1 MGQANEVMSLHF
13 TLKERP
19 AVIASDIRSFHG
31 EIKEGARDCYVSFP
45 GKFLSGWDALINPNA
60 IHKQSV
66 ACVFLCDSEDGLG
79 KHAVNPE
86 DESGGCY
93 CRTIYGERDFEQFGY
108 LHILP
113 KGCREDQ
120 EKRARQNAESTGAI
134 VVHHYEDM
142 EKARQNARKVW
153 ESRQKTASWGC
164 AWFQKWKERVEEAVR
179 LKQNL
184 KVVYFP
190 FQVGLGKVQWKDLPT
205 ANLWDGVGCGGSQK
219 CEIAYLEKMKQEH
232 PDEGWDYCGIDVVS
246 FLSGEFRPQQEVNAL
261 DGSQWRRAKIM
272 PWPKP
277 SAEDPAKMEERVKY
291 RVCCQKTG
299 KEFTTDRVQHADSM
313 QTFLCEVGEDH
324 FLDMLK
330 QILPKNIKLVKH
342 HDVILNSGKTS
353 LAVDLEIQTVE
364 AMQELRNAVL
374 SENVEVAMNHG
385 LSYQWQLCIDKTCF
399 CQSYERQLLRSGKL
413 TNHQEEKFQEIKQA
427 QRSSSTVHLS
437 AVAGAGKTFIAVQLV
452 LETFQQNPSGHVL
465 LIAPCISLCFLFVV
479 WLGRRAKEENLD
491 FDRLLKRLVVVS
503 KPYDRLM
510 TLEVDGARIKASDS
524 VTTEFLLEVCD
535 EAQDVYIDV
544 GFDAKNGAMSH
555 PVLKELKSHSKLHL
569 SSHSQ
574 SSTLSDRYRHSVD
587 VTLTEVVRS
596 TQRIVA
602 GAATFLASASEKQDL
617 RSICPAGPPV
627 KTFIFKPTQEMEET
641 HVAYDHD
648 YVKST
653 VAAIWYVIHAYAGLN
668 LHQRLAVIVPDAAF
682 LEWFKPSLLKELGS
696 RIPARS
702 FCCESFEKSLSCLP
716 SDLLPKQRDISKEE
730 SDQSDETEML
740 VVDEIDNSKGLESL
754 IVICV
759 GLDARIVGT
768 QAETAATRA
777 RLYRGITRAQVQCI
791 VVNEYLQGG
800 WLEFL
805 GLLRFEEETFVESVG
820 MNEVSA
826 EGAAT
831 LVTTRPEDR
840 EQLEK
845 SKEIPGQHEGGHQK
859 STEMV
864 LSAVKS
870 ATTEAKDQG
879 QLASDVQLE
888 NSQTSMAGS
897 VTTTSV
903 WDTGENDTSIA
914 SQIQKLSFDP
924 RSSLSNEARPETGTL
939 DLTNVPSHGVLERSQ
954 E

>member
-1 MGQANEVMSLHF
+1 MDRPAHARHHEADKRHASGSRIASVKDERQYPGSRSTNLPGQLASVNSTEFGEINSEERPSEQKVFDEKPLEEQFKVQQAASEEAKEAMSLHF

-31 EIKEGARDCYVSFP
+31 EIKESARDCYVSFP

-60 IHKQSV
+60 DHKQSV
-66 ACVFLCDSEDGLG
+66 ACVFLCDSKDGLG
-79 KHAVNPE
+79 KHEVNPE
-86 DESGGCY
+86 DESGDCY
-93 CRTIYGERDFEQFGY
+93 CRTIYGERDFEAFGY

-142 EKARQNARKVW
+142 EKARQKARKVW
-153 ESRQKTASWGC
+153 ESRKKTASWGC
-164 AWFQKWKERVEEAVR
+164 AWFQKWKERVEQAVR

-246 FLSGEFRPQQEVNAL
+246 FLSGEFGPGQEVNAL
-261 DGSQWRRAKIM
+261 DGWQWRRAEIM

-277 SAEDPAKMEERVKY
+277 SPEDPTKMEERVKY
-291 RVCCQKTG
+291 TVRCQKTG

-313 QTFLCEVGEDH
+313 QTFLCKVGKDH
-324 FLDMLK
+324 FRDMLR
-330 QILPKNIKLVKH
+330 QILPKNIELLKH
-342 HDVILNSGKTS
+342 HDVILSSGKTS

-374 SENVEVAMNHG
+374 SENVEVSMNSG
-385 LSYQWQLCIDKTCF
+385 LSYQWQLCIDKTYF

-413 TNHQEEKFQEIKQA
+413 TNHQEEKFREIKRWI
-427 QRSSSTVHLS
+427 RSSRTAHVS

-465 LIAPCISLCFLFVV
+465 LIAPCISSCYLFVV
-479 WLGRRAKEENLD
+479 WLGRRAKQENLD

-503 KPYDRLM
+503 KPYDRLL

-524 VTTEFLLEVCD
+524 DTREFLLEVCD

-544 GFDAKNGAMSH
+544 GAYRGAWSH
-555 PVLKELKSHSKLHL
+555 PVLKELKIHRGLHL

-574 SSTLSDRYRHSVD
+574 SSTPSDDGYLDSAD

-627 KTFIFKPTQEMEET
+627 KTFIFKPKTKMKET
-641 HVAYDHD
+641 NAAYD

-668 LHQRLAVIVPDAAF
+668 LHQRLAVIVPDTAF
-682 LEWFKPSLLKELGS
+682 LEWFKPSLLNELGS
-696 RIPARS
+696 RIPART
-702 FCCESFEKSLSCLP
+702 FRCESFEKSLSCLP
-716 SDLLPKQRDISKEE
+716 SDLLRKQRDISKEE

-740 VVDEIDNSKGLESL
+740 VVDEIDNSKGLESV

-791 VVNEYLQGG
+791 VVNDYLQGG

-826 EGAAT
+826 EAAAT
-831 LVTTRPEDR
+831 VVTKHPCKWWN
-840 EQLEK
+840 Q
-845 SKEIPGQHEGGHQK
+845 Q
-859 STEMV
+859 
-864 LSAVKS
+864 
-870 ATTEAKDQG
+870 
-879 QLASDVQLE
+879 
-888 NSQTSMAGS
+888 
-897 VTTTSV
+897 
-903 WDTGENDTSIA
+903 
-914 SQIQKLSFDP
+914 
-924 RSSLSNEARPETGTL
+924 
-939 DLTNVPSHGVLERSQ
+939 
-954 E
+954 

>member
-1 MGQANEVMSLHF
+1 MSLHF

-31 EIKEGARDCYVSFP
+31 EIKEGTRDCYVSFP

-60 IHKQSV
+60 THQQSV

-79 KHAVNPE
+79 KHELNPE

-93 CRTIYGERDFEQFGY
+93 CRTIYGERDFETFGY

-120 EKRARQNAESTGAI
+120 EKRARQNAKSTGAI
-134 VVHHYEDM
+134 VVHHDEDT
-142 EKARQNARKVW
+142 EEARRNALNVW
-153 ESRQKTASWGC
+153 VNKEKTASWGC
-164 AWFQKWKERVEEAVR
+164 AWFQKWKERVEQAVR
-179 LKQNL
+179 SKQNL

-190 FQVGLGKVQWKDLPT
+190 CEVGKGEVQWKDLPK

-232 PDEGWDYCGIDVVS
+232 PDEGWDYSGIDVVS
-246 FLSGEFRPQQEVNAL
+246 FLSGEFRPGQEVNAL
-261 DGSQWRRAKIM
+261 DGSQWRRAEIM

-277 SAEDPAKMEERVKY
+277 SPEDPPEMEERVKY
-291 RVCCQKTG
+291 TVRCQATG
-299 KEFTTDRVQHADSM
+299 KEFTTDRVQHAGSM
-313 QTFLCEVGEDH
+313 QTFLCEEGKDH
-324 FLDMLK
+324 FLDMLR
-330 QILPKNIKLVKH
+330 QILPQNINVVKH
-342 HDVILNSGKTS
+342 HDVILKCGKTS

-364 AMQELRNAVL
+364 AMQELRDAVL
-374 SENVEVAMNHG
+374 SENAEVAMNRG
-385 LSYQWQLCIDKTCF
+385 LSYQWQLCVDKTYF

-413 TNHQEEKFQEIKQA
+413 TSHQEEKCQEIKQA
-427 QRSSSTVHLS
+427 QRSSRTVRLS
-437 AVAGAGKTFIAVQLV
+437 AVAGAGKTFIAIQLV
-452 LETFQQNPSGHVL
+452 LETLQHNPSGHVL

-479 WLGRRAKEENLD
+479 WLGRRAKQENLD
-491 FDRLLKRLVVVS
+491 FDRLLERLVVVS

-510 TLEVDGARIKASDS
+510 TLEVDGARIKVRDS

-544 GFDAKNGAMSH
+544 GFDAKNDAMSH
-555 PVLKELKSHSKLHL
+555 PVLKELKSQRKLHL

-574 SSTLSDRYRHSVD
+574 SSTPSDRYRHSVD

-602 GAATFLASASEKQDL
+602 GAATFFASASEKQDL

-627 KTFIFKPTQEMEET
+627 KTFIFKPTKETKET
-641 HVAYDHD
+641 HVADD

-668 LHQRLAVIVPDAAF
+668 LHQRLAVVVPDAAF
-682 LEWFKPSLLKELGS
+682 LEWFKPELLNELGS
-696 RIPARS
+696 RIPART
-702 FCCESFEKSLSCLP
+702 FRCESFEKSLSRLP
-716 SDLLPKQRDISKEE
+716 SDLLPKQ

-791 VVNEYLQGG
+791 VVNEYLRGG

-826 EGAAT
+826 EAAASV
-831 LVTTRPEDR
+831 VTTRPEER
-840 EQLEK
+840 EQLET
-845 SKEIPGQHEGGHQK
+845 SKDIPGEREADHPK
-859 STEMV
+859 STEV
-864 LSAVKS
+864 VQSAVKLL
-870 ATTEAKDQG
+870 TTEVKDQG
-879 QLASDVQLE
+879 QPASDVPE
-888 NSQTSMAGS
+888 KTQTSMAGS
-897 VTTTSV
+897 VTTTTTSV
-903 WDTGENDTSIA
+903 WDTGENDTSIP
-914 SQIQKLSFDP
+914 SQIEKLSFDP
-924 RSSLSNEARPETGTL
+924 RSSLSNEARAETGTKSRGGREMAEVK
-939 DLTNVPSHGVLERSQ
+939 DAGT
-954 E
+954 

>member
-1 MGQANEVMSLHF
+1 MSLHF

-31 EIKEGARDCYVSFP
+31 EIKEGATDCYVSFP

-60 IHKQSV
+60 TRKQSV

-79 KHAVNPE
+79 KHELNPE

-93 CRTIYGERDFEQFGY
+93 CRTIYGERGFETFGY

-153 ESRQKTASWGC
+153 ESRKKTASWGC
-164 AWFQKWKERVEEAVR
+164 AWFQKWKERVEQAVR
-179 LKQNL
+179 LKQKL

-246 FLSGEFRPQQEVNAL
+246 FLSGEFGPGQEVNAL
-261 DGSQWRRAKIM
+261 DGSQWRRAEIM
-272 PWPKP
+272 PWAKP
-277 SAEDPAKMEERVKY
+277 SAEDPTKMEDRVKY
-291 RVCCQKTG
+291 KVRCQKTG

-313 QTFLCEVGEDH
+313 QTFLCEVGKDH
-324 FLDMLK
+324 FCDILK
-330 QILPKNIKLVKH
+330 KILPKNIELLKH
-342 HDVILNSGKTS
+342 HDVILSSGKTS

-374 SENVEVAMNHG
+374 SENVEVAMNHV
-385 LSYQWQLCIDKTCF
+385 LSYQWQLCIDKTYF

-413 TNHQEEKFQEIKQA
+413 TKHQEEKFQEIKQA

-491 FDRLLKRLVVVS
+491 IDRLLKRLVVVS

-510 TLEVDGARIKASDS
+510 TLEVDGTRIKASDS
-524 VTTEFLLEVCD
+524 VTREFLLEVCD

-544 GFDAKNGAMSH
+544 GFDADNGAWSH
-555 PVLKELKSHSKLHL
+555 PVLNELKSHRKLHL

-574 SSTLSDRYRHSVD
+574 SSTVSDRYRYSVD

-627 KTFIFKPTQEMEET
+627 KTFIFKPTKETKET
-641 HVAYDHD
+641 HVAYD

-653 VAAIWYVIHAYAGLN
+653 VAAIWYVIHAYAGLTYIN
-668 LHQRLAVIVPDAAF
+668 GLRL
-682 LEWFKPSLLKELGS
+682 S
-696 RIPARS
+696 
-702 FCCESFEKSLSCLP
+702 
-716 SDLLPKQRDISKEE
+716 
-730 SDQSDETEML
+730 
-740 VVDEIDNSKGLESL
+740 
-754 IVICV
+754 
-759 GLDARIVGT
+759 
-768 QAETAATRA
+768 
-777 RLYRGITRAQVQCI
+777 
-791 VVNEYLQGG
+791 
-800 WLEFL
+800 
-805 GLLRFEEETFVESVG
+805 
-820 MNEVSA
+820 
-826 EGAAT
+826 
-831 LVTTRPEDR
+831 
-840 EQLEK
+840 
-845 SKEIPGQHEGGHQK
+845 
-859 STEMV
+859 
-864 LSAVKS
+864 
-870 ATTEAKDQG
+870 
-879 QLASDVQLE
+879 
-888 NSQTSMAGS
+888 
-897 VTTTSV
+897 
-903 WDTGENDTSIA
+903 
-914 SQIQKLSFDP
+914 SQIQLFWNGSKPHCSRNLGAGFQQ
-924 RSSLSNEARPETGTL
+924 EASVA
-939 DLTNVPSHGVLERSQ
+939 NPSRNL
-954 E
+954 

>member
-1 MGQANEVMSLHF
+1 MSLHF

-19 AVIASDIRSFHG
+19 AVIASDVRSFHG
-31 EIKEGARDCYVSFP
+31 EIKEGATDCYVSFP

-60 IHKQSV
+60 THQQSV

-79 KHAVNPE
+79 KHELNPE

-93 CRTIYGERDFEQFGY
+93 CRRIYGERDFESFGY

-120 EKRARQNAESTGAI
+120 EKRARQNAKSTGAI

-142 EKARQNARKVW
+142 KKARQNARNVW
-153 ESRQKTASWGC
+153 VSRKKTASWGC
-164 AWFQKWKERVEEAVR
+164 AWFQKWKERVEQAVR

-190 FQVGLGKVQWKDLPT
+190 FQVGQGKVQWKDLST

-232 PDEGWDYCGIDVVS
+232 SDEGWHFSGIDVVS
-246 FLSGEFRPQQEVNAL
+246 FLSGEFRPGQEINAL
-261 DGSQWRRAKIM
+261 DGSQWRRAEIM
-272 PWPKP
+272 PPKP
-277 SAEDPAKMEERVKY
+277 SPEDPPEMEERVKY
-291 RVCCQKTG
+291 TVRCQATG

-313 QTFLCEVGEDH
+313 QTFLCEVGKDH
-324 FLDMLK
+324 FLDMLR
-330 QILPKNIKLVKH
+330 QILPRNINVVKH
-342 HDVILNSGKTS
+342 HDVILSSGKTS

-364 AMQELRNAVL
+364 AMQELRDAVL
-374 SENVEVAMNHG
+374 SENAEVAMNRD
-385 LSYQWQLCIDKTCF
+385 LSHQWQLCVDKTYF

-413 TNHQEEKFQEIKQA
+413 TSHQEEKFREIQQA
-427 QRSSSTVHLS
+427 QRSSRTVHLS

-452 LETFQQNPSGHVL
+452 LETLQHNPSGHIL

-479 WLGRRAKEENLD
+479 WLGRRAKQESLD

-510 TLEVDGARIKASDS
+510 TLEVDGAGIKARDS

-535 EAQDVYIDV
+535 EAQDVYIDA
-544 GFDAKNGAMSH
+544 GFDAKNDAMSH
-555 PVLKELKSHSKLHL
+555 PVLKELKSQRKLHL

-574 SSTLSDRYRHSVD
+574 ASTPSDRYRHSVD

-602 GAATFLASASEKQDL
+602 GAATFFASASEKQDL

-627 KTFIFKPTQEMEET
+627 KTFIFKPTKET
-641 HVAYDHD
+641 KETNVAYDD
-648 YVKST
+648 YVKTT

-668 LHQRLAVIVPDAAF
+668 LHQRLAVVVPDTAF
-682 LEWFKPSLLKELGS
+682 LEWFKPKLLKELGN
-696 RIPARS
+696 RIPART
-702 FCCESFEKSLSCLP
+702 FRCESFEKSLSCLP
-716 SDLLPKQRDISKEE
+716 SDLLSKQRDISEEE
-730 SDQSDETEML
+730 SDQSETEML

-768 QAETAATRA
+768 QAEAAATRA

-805 GLLRFEEETFVESVG
+805 GLLRFEEEIFVESVG

-826 EGAAT
+826 EAAAT
-831 LVTTRPEDR
+831 VVTTRPEER
-840 EQLEK
+840 EQLET
-845 SKEIPGQHEGGHQK
+845 SKDIPGEHEADHPIP
-859 STEMV
+859 TEVMQ
-864 LSAVKS
+864 SAVKLV
-870 ATTEAKDQG
+870 TTEVKDQG
-879 QLASDVQLE
+879 QPASDVRE
-888 NSQTSMAGS
+888 NIQTSMAGS
-897 VTTTSV
+897 VTTTTTSV

-914 SQIQKLSFDP
+914 SQIQELSFDP
-924 RSSLSNEARPETGTL
+924 RWSLSNEARPETG
-939 DLTNVPSHGVLERSQ
+939 
-954 E
+954 

>member
-1 MGQANEVMSLHF
+1 MSLHF

-31 EIKEGARDCYVSFP
+31 EIKEGARDCYASFP

-60 IHKQSV
+60 DHKQSV
-66 ACVFLCDSEDGLG
+66 ACVFLCDSKDGLG

-134 VVHHYEDM
+134 VVHHDGDM
-142 EKARQNARKVW
+142 EKARQNARNVW
-153 ESRQKTASWGC
+153 ESRKKTASWGC
-164 AWFQKWKERVEEAVR
+164 AWFQKWKERVEQAVR

-190 FQVGLGKVQWKDLPT
+190 FQVGLGKVNWKDLPT

-219 CEIAYLEKMKQEH
+219 CEIAYLEKMKQKH

-246 FLSGEFRPQQEVNAL
+246 FLSGEFRPGQEVNAL
-261 DGSQWRRAKIM
+261 NGSQWRRAEIM
-272 PWPKP
+272 PWP
-277 SAEDPAKMEERVKY
+277 SAEDPTKMEERVKY
-291 RVCCQKTG
+291 TVRCQKTG

-313 QTFLCEVGEDH
+313 QTFLSEVGEDH
-324 FLDMLK
+324 FRDVLK
-330 QILPKNIKLVKH
+330 QILPKNIELVKH
-342 HDVILNSGKTS
+342 HDVILTSGKSS

-374 SENVEVAMNHG
+374 SENVEVAMNRG
-385 LSYQWQLCIDKTCF
+385 LSYQWQLCIDKTYF

-465 LIAPCISLCFLFVV
+465 LIAPRISLCFLFVV

-510 TLEVDGARIKASDS
+510 TLEVDGARIKARDS

-544 GFDAKNGAMSH
+544 GFDADNGVVSH
-555 PVLKELKSHSKLHL
+555 PVLKELKSHRKLHL

-574 SSTLSDRYRHSVD
+574 SSTPSDRYRHSVD

-627 KTFIFKPTQEMEET
+627 KTFIFKPTKET
-641 HVAYDHD
+641 KETNVADD
-648 YVKST
+648 YVKTT

-668 LHQRLAVIVPDAAF
+668 LHQRLAVIVPDTAF
-682 LEWFKPSLLKELGS
+682 LEWFKPSLLNELGS

-716 SDLLPKQRDISKEE
+716 SDLLPIEE
-730 SDQSDETEML
+730 SDQSDEAEML
-740 VVDEIDNSKGLESL
+740 VVDEIDNSKGLEAL

-805 GLLRFEEETFVESVG
+805 GLLHFKEETFVESVG

-826 EGAAT
+826 EAAAT
-831 LVTTRPEDR
+831 VVTTRPER
-840 EQLEK
+840 EQVETF
-845 SKEIPGQHEGGHQK
+845 KEIPPEHEGGHQN
-859 STEMV
+859 STEV
-864 LSAVKS
+864 VQSAVKLVTS
-870 ATTEAKDQG
+870 EVKDQG
-879 QLASDVQLE
+879 QLASDVLLE
-888 NSQTSMAGS
+888 NSQNSMAGS

-924 RSSLSNEARPETGTL
+924 RSSLSNEACPENGK
-939 DLTNVPSHGVLERSQ
+939 S
-954 E
+954 